1 MVYIIQCEFGGL
13 SSKKGELEACRQEF
27 AKQIRQGVLLLPV
40 GFRLVEVVKT
50 DSIIDV
56 EIVKEQQEVAEKIYV
71 TDNDEYEEEYDK
83 EYLGGICDNCQ
94 HWLERTPL
102 GRTCGKDLHGNDC
115 GWCDIRSRT
124 TSPIAGCKEY
134 FKHKNEE
141 EK

>member
-56 EIVKEQQEVAEKIYV
+56 EIVKDQTKAAEQIYV
-71 TDNDEYEEEYDK
+71 DNHDEED
-83 EYLGGICDNCQ
+83 LGGICLNCQ
-94 HWLERTPL
+94 HWLERDSFGQTF
-102 GRTCGKDLHGNDC
+102 GKDLHSNDC
-115 GWCDIRSRT
+115 GWCEAKSRI

-134 FKHKNEE
+134 FTNKNEE
-141 EK
+141 EN